1 MNEPAQPAT
10 GTLYLIPVPLAEDAP
25 DSATQPADVRAI
37 VHGLNAFVV
46 ENAKTARAFV
56 KRFGHPRPMAELRW
70 FELDKHGQTDLAAP
84 LALLRAGE
92 HVGLMSEAG
101 CPGVA
106 DPGAA
111 VVAAAHTMGAT
122 VRPLVGASSLLLALM
137 ASGMSGQHFAFHG
150 YLPTDATQRQQ
161 KLRQLEQAARRDK
174 ATQLFIETPYRNAA
188 MLESLLATLQGN
200 TRLAVA
206 CDLTAPSEWIRSAS
220 IEQWKRLPLP
230 DLGKRP
236 AVFLI
241 G

>member
-1 MNEPAQPAT
+1 MAESAARL
-10 GTLYLIPVPLAEDAP
+10 GTLYLIPVPLAEDAA
-25 DSATQPADVRAI
+25 DSATQPPDVRAL
-37 VHGLNAFVV
+37 VQGLGAFVV

-70 FELDKHGQTDLAAP
+70 FELDKHGKTDLAAP
-84 LALLRAGE
+84 LALLQAGE
-92 HVGLMSEAG
+92 DVGLMSEAG

-111 VVAAAHTMGAT
+111 VVAAAHALGAP
-122 VRPLVGASSLLLALM
+122 VRPLVGPSSLLLALM
-137 ASGMSGQHFAFHG
+137 ASGLSGQQFSFHG
-150 YLPTDATQRQQ
+150 YLPVDAAQRQQ

-188 MLESLLATLQGN
+188 MLDSLLATLN
-200 TRLAVA
+200 NSTRLAVA
-206 CDLTAPSEWIRSAS
+206 CDLTAPGEWIRSAS
-220 IEQWKRLPLP
+220 VEQWKRRPLP
-230 DLGKRP
+230 ELNKRP

>member
-1 MNEPAQPAT
+1 MTDPTTPAP
-10 GTLYLIPVPLAEDAP
+10 GTLYLIPVPLAEDAA

-37 VHGLNAFVV
+37 VQGLGAFVV

-70 FELDKHGQTDLAAP
+70 FELDKHGKTDLSAA
-84 LALLRAGE
+84 LALLQAGE

-111 VVAAAHTMGAT
+111 MVAAAHALGAP

-150 YLPTDATQRQQ
+150 YLPLDAAQRQQ
-161 KLRQLEQAARRDK
+161 KIRQLEQAARRDK
-174 ATQLFIETPYRNAA
+174 ATQIFIETPYRNTA
-188 MLESLLATLQGN
+188 MLDSLLATLSGG

-206 CDLTAPSEWIRSAS
+206 CDLTAPGEWIRSAS
-220 IEQWKRLPLP
+220 VDAWKRQAPP
-230 DLGKRP
+230 DLNKRP